1 MDIKLLKKKMLDKNR
16 DDFGNYLAEILNVT
30 AGAAS
35 KKLKEETKF
44 TLEDVKLLSNELNLT
59 IDDVNKIFMGDIE

>member
-35 KKLKEETKF
+35 KKLKEEVKF
-44 TLEDVKLLSNELNLT
+44 TLNDVKLFT
-59 IDDVNKIFMGDIE
+59 ARG

>member
-1 MDIKLLKKKMLDKNR
+1 MNIKLLKKKMLDKNR

-35 KKLKEETKF
+35 KKLNEESKF

-59 IDDVNKIFMGDIE
+59 IDDVNKIFMGDID